1 MIKAK
6 GGLGRGLSSM
16 IDPTVS
22 SLNENIVCEL
32 DINKIEPNRD
42 QPRKNFDEEKLNSLK
57 DSIAEMGVILPIIVS
72 KANKNGQHM
81 IIAGERRWR
90 AAKLAGLKK
99 IPVIIRDYDDKKAT
113 EVALIEN
120 LQRENL
126 DPIEEAMG
134 YKSLIDG
141 FSMTQE
147 EISKRVGKSRSAITN
162 TLRLLNLPDPVM
174 KLLIEGKLSRG
185 HARAVLGAETPEDMI
200 EIANITVEDDLSV
213 RQVEELVR
221 KYISA
226 KKSPPPPPKKENP
239 VNKELE
245 YYSKELSKKLG
256 TKVSINQG
264 VRKGKIEIEY
274 YSPEELERILERIK

>member
-1 MIKAK
+1 MIKSK
-6 GGLGRGLSSM
+6 GGLGKGLSSM

-22 SLNENIVCEL
+22 SLNENIVCEI
-32 DINKIEPNRD
+32 DINKIEPNKD

-72 KANKNGQHM
+72 KADKSGHHM

-90 AAKLAGLKK
+90 ASKLAGLKK
-99 IPVIIRDYDDKKAT
+99 IPVIIRDYDDKKVT

-134 YKSLIDG
+134 YKSLLDG

-162 TLRLLNLPDPVM
+162 TLRLLNLPDPVIRM
-174 KLLIEGKLSRG
+174 LIEGELSRG
-185 HARAVLGAETPEDMI
+185 HARAVLGAPTTDDMV
-200 EIANITVEDDLSV
+200 EIAKIAVEDELSV
-213 RQVEELVR
+213 RQVEDLVK
-221 KYISA
+221 KYI
-226 KKSPPPPPKKENP
+226 KKETSSPPKEKKNDIL
-239 VNKELE
+239 NKELS
-245 YYSKELSKKLG
+245 YFSSKLSKTLG
-256 TKVSINQG
+256 TKVNIHQG
-264 VRKGKIEIEY
+264 ARKGKIEIEY
-274 YSPEELERILERIK
+274 YSPEELERIIERIK